1 MNPMEAPH
9 AATLPARMAGTHH
22 LEGFH
27 ASYLHTRKSSLL

>member
-9 AATLPARMAGTHH
+9 ETTLPPRVAGTHH
-22 LEGFH
+22 LKGFH